1 MADHTI
7 DVRDQLL
14 RADFSYG
21 KRGPNTSITL
31 HWNGGPI
38 APEADPLAVLQA
50 DAIFHVRKRGWD
62 GISYHRA
69 YWRDGTCFVTRD
81 WDDTLAA
88 SGDGMGNADSSH
100 WQLMIGTGQ
109 SPTPEM
115 LAAVSRDLRAEL
127 TAAPLEVYPHRYWS
141 STTCPGDELA
151 AWIDRQLAAWIDRRG
166 WREEAEVTEAEARA
180 IADAAVRA
188 YGDRLQPELEK
199 DRKRIDELERRV
211 AFAGKAL
218 TGT

>member
-1 MADHTI
+1 MNVV

-38 APEADPLAVLQA
+38 APTVNPVEMLKA
-50 DAIFHVRKRGWD
+50 DAIFHVRTRGWD

-69 YWRDGTCFVTRD
+69 YWRDGTCYITRD

-109 SPTPEM
+109 SPTPQM
-115 LAAVSRDLRAEL
+115 WAAVARDLRAEL
-127 TAAPLEVYPHRYWS
+127 AAAPLEVYPHRYWS
-141 STTCPGDELA
+141 PTTCPGDELTE
-151 AWIDRQLAAWIDRRG
+151 WIDRRG
-166 WREEAEVTEAEARA
+166 WLGEEVDVTPAEAQA
-180 IADAAVRA
+180 IAEAAVAA
-188 YGDRLQPELEK
+188 YGARLQPELEA
-199 DRKRIDELERRV
+199 DRRRIDELERRV

-218 TGT
+218 SGT